1 MARGI
6 LGLAALEKKLKR
18 LPDKVTAKIK
28 AAMEQSADEIVS
40 MMKSLVPVDDGDL
53 KNSIGWTWGKAPKG
67 SMVLAQAKAS
77 LGGDLTLTIYAGDN
91 KAFYAR
97 WVEFGTAAH
106 TNKGMFAGTDN
117 PGARSQPF
125 FFASYRA
132 NKKSA
137 KRRISKAVRDA
148 AKEVAAT

>member
-6 LGLAALEKKLKR
+6 LRLAALEKKLKR
-18 LPDKVTAKIK
+18 LPDIVIAKIK
-28 AAMEQSADEIVS
+28 AAMEQSADEIVA

-53 KNSIGWTWGKAPKG
+53 KDSIGWTWGKAPKG
-67 SMVLAQAKAS
+67 SMIMDQAKAS

-106 TNKGMFAGTDN
+106 VNKGMFPGTDN
-117 PGARSQPF
+117 PGTRSQPF
-125 FFASYRA
+125 FFTSYRA

-148 AKEVAAT
+148 AKEVAAS

>member
-18 LPDKVTAKIK
+18 LPEIALTKIK
-28 AAMEQSADEIVS
+28 TAMEQSADEIVR
-40 MMKSLVPVDDGDL
+40 MMKSLAPVDDGNLRD
-53 KNSIGWTWGKAPKG
+53 SIGWTWGKAPKG
-67 SMVLAQAKAS
+67 SLVMEQAKAN

-97 WVEFGTAAH
+97 WVEFGTASH
-106 TNKGMFAGTDN
+106 TNGGMFQGTDN
-117 PGARSQPF
+117 PGARKQPF
-125 FFASYRA
+125 FFTSFRA

-148 AKEVAAT
+148 AKEVAAS